1 MPLSSLTNKRGARVA
16 ALFLFVCF
24 GAVTGWIALKANQPS
39 HLGPALTVEDAPL
52 RSADLSINAVD
63 AGFARS
69 MIQHH
74 AQAIQM
80 SMLMRNA
87 ASPEMQALAQAIVL
101 KQTREIGVMEG
112 WLSAWNQPPMA
123 DGPPM
128 AWVEN
133 AKNVRHI
140 DDQLYQ
146 AQCKAEG
153 GAMAGLATP
162 DQLAQ
167 LEQATGTAKEK
178 LFLELMLAHHQ
189 AALPM
194 AWFAHRNGQSSL
206 VKALATTMIRE
217 QGMEMAWMQVKL
229 NSYTQ

>member
-1 MPLSSLTNKRGARVA
+1 MPLSRLPSKRGARLA
-16 ALFLFVCF
+16 ALILFVCLAAGIGLF
-24 GAVTGWIALKANQPS
+24 ANKVD
-39 HLGPALTVEDAPL
+39 LTAAPGHWPGNKDAPL
-52 RSADLSINAVD
+52 RSTDQSINAVD

-80 SMLMRNA
+80 SMMMRNA
-87 ASPEMQALAQAIVL
+87 SSPEMQALAQSIVL

-112 WLSAWNQPPMA
+112 WLSAWNQPA
-123 DGPPM
+123 VVDGPPM

-133 AKNVRHI
+133 ASNVRHI

-162 DQLAQ
+162 EQLIQ
-167 LEQATGTAKEK
+167 LEHATGEAKEK
-178 LFLELMLAHHQ
+178 LFLQLMLAHHQ

-229 NSYTQ
+229 NSYTR

>member
-1 MPLSSLTNKRGARVA
+1 MPLSILPNKRGAGLA
-16 ALFLFVCF
+16 ALIVLAGLSA
-24 GAVTGWIALKANQPS
+24 GAWWLASSSAHRNAASYTAYHDEALANPTNF
-39 HLGPALTVEDAPL
+39 A
-52 RSADLSINAVD
+52 INAVD

-80 SMLMRNA
+80 SMLMRSA
-87 ASPEMQALAQAIVL
+87 ASPEMQAIAQSIVL

-112 WLSAWNQPPMA
+112 WLSAWNQPPLV
-123 DGPPM
+123 DGAPM

-133 AKNVRHI
+133 ATNVRHL

-146 AQCKAEG
+146 ARCKAEG

-162 DQLAQ
+162 EQLAQ
-167 LEQATGTAKEK
+167 LERATGKAKEK

-194 AWFAHRNGQSSL
+194 AWFAHRNGESSL

-217 QGMEMAWMQVKL
+217 QGMEIAWMQVKL
-229 NSYTQ
+229 NTYTQ

>member
-1 MPLSSLTNKRGARVA
+1 MPLSSLTNKRGARLA
-16 ALFLFVCF
+16 ALCLFLCL
-24 GAVTGWIALKANQPS
+24 GAGSWWIVSKAHQHAAPGQTS
-39 HLGPALTVEDAPL
+39 GVEDAPL
-52 RSADLSINAVD
+52 RSADPSINAVD

-80 SMLMRNA
+80 AMMMRNA
-87 ASPEMQALAQAIVL
+87 ASPEMQALAQSIVL

-133 AKNVRHI
+133 ANNVRHI

-162 DQLAQ
+162 EQLTQ
-167 LEQATGTAKEK
+167 LEQASGAAKEK
-178 LFLELMLAHHQ
+178 LFLELMLVHHQ

-194 AWFAHRNGQSSL
+194 AWFANRNGQSSL

-229 NSYTQ
+229 NSYAQ